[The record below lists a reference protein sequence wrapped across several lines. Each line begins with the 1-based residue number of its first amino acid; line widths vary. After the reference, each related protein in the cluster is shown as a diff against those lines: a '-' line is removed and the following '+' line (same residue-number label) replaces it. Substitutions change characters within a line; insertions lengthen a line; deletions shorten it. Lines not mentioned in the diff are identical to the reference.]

1 MSTIVVLR
9 GQSSG
14 GASRTAGQTATVWMN
29 CDDDVGSKEWERE
42 RELGEE
48 ESSCREEQGLGGFYR
63 ERALGRERYGQ
74 RVQGA
79 FDE

>member
-1 MSTIVVLR
+1 MMMW
-9 GQSSG
+9 
-14 GASRTAGQTATVWMN
+14 A
-29 CDDDVGSKEWERE
+29 SKEWERE

-63 ERALGRERYGQ
+63 ERALGRERSGQ

-79 FDE
+79 FDEWE